1 MHATNTRT
9 DNPQLSAQLFRSILY
24 RSVARTE
31 LFTLLHV
38 QHSASWPIWVYCSIL
53 LDVLHRRLFLPLLPV
68 LRHNYPVLLK
78 LSHADFNR
86 FFAIDLTCSSCIW
99 LKIEYCF
106 IRIIPDRA
114 ENPEGK
120 FFLDTKRIQS
130 NIFIDERYGTVTI
143 QAAEIIIK
151 SFLTFCLPIEFL
163 SSPTCESLSFDV
175 CSSGCSQRK
184 SHSTYASK
192 SIIRRH
198 QESSY
203 SFESVSRW
211 LPELSKQVVFIGSQI
226 HGPSGD
232 ASFPLSTYAHINRIL
247 YNTTFF
253 AHSY

>member
-53 LDVLHRRLFLPLLPV
+53 LDVLHRRWFLPFLPV

-163 SSPTCESLSFDV
+163 SSPTCESLYLLMYAAV
-175 CSSGCSQRK
+175 AVANVNLIART
-184 SHSTYASK
+184 HSNQSYAGIK
-192 SIIRRH
+192 NH
-198 QESSY
+198 
-203 SFESVSRW
+203 
-211 LPELSKQVVFIGSQI
+211 
-226 HGPSGD
+226 
-232 ASFPLSTYAHINRIL
+232 RIL
-247 YNTTFF
+247 SSRCHAGSLNFQ
-253 AHSY
+253 SK